1 MINSALVGQTLPF
14 FFTGAALAYFHL
26 GNLKGQQFMEAP
38 E

>member
-1 MINSALVGQTLPF
+1 MVGQILPF

-26 GNLKGQQFMEAP
+26 GNIKRQQFVEAT